1 MKYPVPA
8 VLALLTA
15 CTAGAPPDITAAER
29 EALADPPPAIR
40 AEVAERLPETLAM
53 LDRAEAAALT
63 AGRPLTAAET
73 ATARALG
80 VAHPERVRIL
90 TEARRPGEI
99 FAALLG
105 RGMVG
110 GLTTGYGI
118 TVKPG
123 FDADWLIAHELVHV
137 QQFEAAGR
145 AEMVRRYLTETLI
158 LPGNLI
164 PIEREAIERAEA
176 VAGPGGRYAY

>member
-1 MKYPVPA
+1 M
-8 VLALLTA
+8 
-15 CTAGAPPDITAAER
+15 
-29 EALADPPPAIR
+29 
-40 AEVAERLPETLAM
+40 
-53 LDRAEAAALT
+53 
-63 AGRPLTAAET
+63 
-73 ATARALG
+73 
-80 VAHPERVRIL
+80 RIL